1 MVITILLEEMN
12 YFSNVQ
18 ADDMFLLCPSVQ
30 ANLCLDAGEKEAAWH
45 SALQRAE
52 AAVTSEQ

>member
-1 MVITILLEEMN
+1 MN
-12 YFSNVQ
+12 YFSNAQ

-52 AAVTSEQ
+52 AAFTSEQ